1 MPNWCSTAYVIEG
14 DAQEIKSLYELM
26 KDLQDRKNA
35 CREKRLRDIM
45 AGVSCGCLG
54 QGLGQGELSGRLGK
68 PRNGGRNPPL
78 YDGDGM
84 GAMQRDIR
92 PRVREIPIAPL
103 LLPDRRAGN
112 GLLRDQRQRRQVFY
126 RQIHSRFMY
135 CQRQIL
141 LRIFCRQ
148 GEPVCVAWRGRRK
161 NRPLGTGCQGSV

>member
-1 MPNWCSTAYVIEG
+1 
-14 DAQEIKSLYELM
+14 
-26 KDLQDRKNA
+26 
-35 CREKRLRDIM
+35 M

-141 LRIFCRQ
+141 LRIFLPTGRACLRGLARSQ
-148 GEPVCVAWRGRRK
+148 EKPSARNRMPRLCLKNGRRK
-161 NRPLGTGCQGSV
+161 TPILAAVSMNMWSWIKSDRQP